1 MEPSKRT
8 EYHEDP
14 EGLQDIRE
22 DMETGKLL
30 RKLTG
35 GGEPELTEADRKY
48 IIKLIRRD
56 VPASLGRYRGTIEGI
71 PRNLICCGV
80 CRIPLRRIS
89 EKRRPE
95 ENRFCPACGTRI
107 KWPEEMIESAL
118 NPQKQR

>member
-1 MEPSKRT
+1 MDNEFFEK
-8 EYHEDP
+8 P
-14 EGLQDIRE
+14 EELQDIRE

-80 CRIPLRRIS
+80 CRTPLRRIS

-107 KWPEEMIESAL
+107 KWPDAMIESAL